1 MRFWKILLNFNPDG
15 GDGAGGGTPP
25 APAKDD
31 GNDDKKGKAK
41 SVADEMKEL
50 QAAHDKEVAALKRE
64 LDEEKA
70 QHAKDLR
77 EKLLHGSGDGNNDEK
92 TAAQKIYE
100 TMKKKYGN

>member
-1 MRFWKILLNFNPDG
+1 MLFWKILLKLKPDG

-25 APAKDD
+25 EPAKDD
-31 GNDDKKGKAK
+31 GKGKEKK
-41 SVADEMKEL
+41 SVADEMKAL
-50 QAAHDKEVAALKRE
+50 QAAHDEEMKKLKKE

-77 EKLLHGSGDGNNDEK
+77 EKLLHGGGDDNNEK

>member
-1 MRFWKILLNFNPDG
+1 MFFWKILLNFKPDD

-31 GNDDKKGKAK
+31 GNDGKKGKAK

-50 QAAHDKEVAALKRE
+50 QAAHDKEVADLKKA

-77 EKLLHGSGDGNNDEK
+77 EKLLHGSGDGNDEK
-92 TAAQKIYE
+92 TAAEKIYV